1 MQELVLNPSGRAMG
15 ADAAKQAERISV
27 REEFELR
34 LAECGP
40 LAFRVAQGV
49 LRNVADAEDVAQEA
63 LLRAYRRFPELR
75 QPAKFRSW
83 IVRISFRLA
92 LDRWRSQKR
101 REIRE
106 ATWSQPIGGAAL
118 PSTEEVVRSNE
129 FQARL
134 ERALDELPE
143 KLRLVVILAAIH
155 GHTFEEVSLLLRIP
169 LGTVKSRLFFARKQL
184 AEKLR

>member
-1 MQELVLNPSGRAMG
+1 MQELVLNPPGRTMEG
-15 ADAAKQAERISV
+15 DAAKQAERISV

-49 LRNVADAEDVAQEA
+49 LRNAADAEDVAQET
-63 LLRAYRRFPELR
+63 LLRAYRKFHELR
-75 QPAKFRSW
+75 RPARFRSW

-92 LDRWRSQKR
+92 LDRWRARKR

-106 ATWSQPIGGAAL
+106 TTWSQPISGAAL
-118 PSTEEVVRSNE
+118 PSTEEVVCSNE

-155 GHTFEEVSLLLRIP
+155 GHTLEEVSCSLGIP
-169 LGTVKSRLFFARKQL
+169 MGTVKSRLFFARKQL

>member
-1 MQELVLNPSGRAMG
+1 MQELVLNPPGRAMG
-15 ADAAKQAERISV
+15 ADAAKQAERATV

-34 LAECGP
+34 LSECGP

-63 LLRAYRRFPELR
+63 LLRAYRKFHELR

-92 LDRWRSQKR
+92 LDRWRSRKR

-106 ATWSQPIGGAAL
+106 TTWSQPIGGAAL

-129 FQARL
+129 FQVRL

-155 GHTFEEVSLLLRIP
+155 GHTLEEVSYLLGIP
-169 LGTVKSRLFFARKQL
+169 MGTVKSRLFFARKQL